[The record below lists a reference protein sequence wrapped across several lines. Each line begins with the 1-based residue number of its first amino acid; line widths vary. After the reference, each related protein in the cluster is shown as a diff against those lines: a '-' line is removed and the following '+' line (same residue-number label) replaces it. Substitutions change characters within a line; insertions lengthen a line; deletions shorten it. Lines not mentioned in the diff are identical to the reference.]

1 MNREPVL
8 ELENVG
14 KHFGAL
20 KVMEG
25 VNLTIAAGERHALIG
40 PNGAGKST
48 LFNMISGMFP
58 PTAGEIRLRGQRIS
72 GLPPHEINRLG
83 LSRSFQITDRKS
95 VV

>member
-72 GLPPHEINRLG
+72 GLPPHE
-83 LSRSFQITDRKS
+83 
-95 VV
+95 